1 MDCPP
6 SPARPPGSPQRAS
19 SSAWPIPTAGLD
31 GLSLGGGSGGSSV
44 DGAATFSGE
53 RTPYRI
59 LLVDDDPATLMA
71 MKRHL
76 LRMRG
81 PVQYQGA
88 RWFLLFCWGLWR
100 ACVRCARVALTCTLC
115 ALPQ

>member
-1 MDCPP
+1 MAEPP
-6 SPARPPGSPQRAS
+6 LRAPGSPQQR
-19 SSAWPIPTAGLD
+19 SAWPIPER
-31 GLSLGGGSGGSSV
+31 GGSGHGLGNLLPPALAID
-44 DGAATFSGE
+44 DGGASPLTRSD
-53 RTPYRI
+53 YRI

-88 RWFLLFCWGLWR
+88 LV
-100 ACVRCARVALTCTLC
+100 AAR
-115 ALPQ
+115 

>member
-1 MDCPP
+1 MDAPP
-6 SPARPPGSPQRAS
+6 SPARPTPGSPQRAT

-31 GLSLGGGSGGSSV
+31 GLSLGGGGSGGSSV
-44 DGAATFSGE
+44 DGATFSGE
-53 RTPYRI
+53 RTAYRI

-88 RWFLLFCWGLWR
+88 RWFCSVGGLWR
-100 ACVRCARVALTCTLC
+100 VLRA
-115 ALPQ
+115 

>member
-1 MDCPP
+1 METMPG
-6 SPARPPGSPQRAS
+6 RPPGSPQRAS
-19 SSAWPIPTAGLD
+19 AWPIPEAAAAPSLELPSELLRIEAGA
-31 GLSLGGGSGGSSV
+31 
-44 DGAATFSGE
+44 GAAALVGRSD
-53 RTPYRI
+53 YSI

-88 RWFLLFCWGLWR
+88 RRGR
-100 ACVRCARVALTCTLC
+100 ACGPAACAPSGCVL
-115 ALPQ
+115 

>member
-1 MDCPP
+1 MDAPP
-6 SPARPPGSPQRAS
+6 SPARHPPGSPQRAS
-19 SSAWPIPTAGLD
+19 AWPIPTTAVDALA
-31 GLSLGGGSGGSSV
+31 LGGSGGSGGSSV
-44 DGAATFSGE
+44 DGTFSGV
-53 RTPYRI
+53 RSDYRI

-88 RWFLLFCWGLWR
+88 ATAGLFGVLCWRG
-100 ACVRCARVALTCTLC
+100 RCI
-115 ALPQ
+115 